1 MKLNEYQQLA
11 MKTAIFPKNESYS
24 YTALGLV
31 GEAGEVANKVKKFI
45 RDGYDEEEL
54 HEKIGEVQDEL
65 GDVLWYL
72 AACADVLGTD
82 LESVAKN
89 NLWKLAERQRNNT
102 LRGSG
107 DKR

>member
-1 MKLNEYQQLA
+1 MELNEYQKFA
-11 MKTAIFPKNESYS
+11 MKTAIFPSRDKYS
-24 YTALGLV
+24 YTVLGLV
-31 GEAGEVANKVKKFI
+31 GEAGEIANKVKKFI

-54 HEKIGEVQDEL
+54 TEKINEVQDEL
-65 GDVLWYL
+65 GDVLWYV
-72 AACADVLGTD
+72 AAVADAFGTN